1 MQAVPNLGFK
11 NSFATYI
18 NTVRKIKFNNKKKK
32 FKSNNLTSQK
42 YEGIIDSSNIFNAF
56 CVAFL
61 QFTLIYVLLH
71 INNFN
76 LHN

>member
-1 MQAVPNLGFK
+1 MQSVPNLGFK

-18 NTVRKIKFNNKKKK
+18 NTVRKIKFNKKKI
-32 FKSNNLTSQK
+32 KSNNLKSQK
-42 YEGIIDSSNIFNAF
+42 YGGIIDSSNIFNAF

-61 QFTLIYVLLH
+61 RFTLIDVLLH